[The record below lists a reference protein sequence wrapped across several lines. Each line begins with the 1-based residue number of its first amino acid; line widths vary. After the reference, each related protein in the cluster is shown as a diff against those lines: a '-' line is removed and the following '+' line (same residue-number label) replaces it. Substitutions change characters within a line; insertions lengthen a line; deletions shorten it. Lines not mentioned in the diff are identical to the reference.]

1 MYQTGPP
8 PSYPGTFSPAGSVE
22 GSPMHNIYMNQP
34 GQTAAPQYQ
43 AMPGAAT
50 GEDVCTKQQIFS
62 FNNIVFY
69 FICFTLL
76 YSCCHLPHFLQIQI
90 WSMRTCIRQQ
100 APMDRLLLLLVR
112 VLQILVHHTRTTNP
126 HPHRAIRSDLTH
138 CHFLTVIDRIF
149 SDKFLIV
156 QNVVSQ
162 AQSMPPM
169 SQAVPTNGMGYMGYQ
184 PYSMQNMISALPG
197 QDPNMPPQPPYMPG
211 QQPIYQ
217 QVSLFFF

>member
-1 MYQTGPP
+1 
-8 PSYPGTFSPAGSVE
+8 
-22 GSPMHNIYMNQP
+22 MHNIYMNQP

-50 GEDVCTKQQIFS
+50 GEEVGTKQQIFN
-62 FNNIVFY
+62 FKALY
-69 FICFTLL
+69 FTLFDALL

-90 WSMRTCIRQQ
+90 WSMHTCIRQQ

-112 VLQILVHHTRTTNP
+112 VLPILVHHTLTTNP
-126 HPHRAIRSDLTH
+126 HPRRAIRSDLTH
-138 CHFLTVIDRIF
+138 HHFLTVIDRIF
-149 SDKFLIV
+149 NDTFVFV

-162 AQSMPPM
+162 AQSLPPM

-197 QDPNMPPQPPYMPG
+197 QDPNMPPQQPYMPG

-217 QVSLFFF
+217 QVSLPFFSCIV